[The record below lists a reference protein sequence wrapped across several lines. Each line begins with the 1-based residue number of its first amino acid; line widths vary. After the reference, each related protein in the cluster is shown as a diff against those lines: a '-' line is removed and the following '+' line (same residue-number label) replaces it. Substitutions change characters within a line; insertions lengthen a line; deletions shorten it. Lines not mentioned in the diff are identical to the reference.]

1 MRRRDF
7 IAILAGGMAFPLVGR
22 AQEPGRTDRLGFLVP
37 PHESRQSLPR
47 S

>member
-22 AQEPGRTDRLGFLVP
+22 AQEPGVSIRAR
-37 PHESRQSLPR
+37 
-47 S
+47 